1 MPFCQPSS
9 GSQGWKRDR
18 RSLMA
23 AGKNTFF
30 VKDHNSGNL
39 FLVDTGAEVSVL
51 PATSWDRQGHKG
63 KSLKAANQ
71 SPIHTYGRRNVML
84 KFGDRRFEKEFI
96 IADVPNRMLG
106 MDFFEENALSIDAE
120 KKELFTR
127 ADNITICAVATN
139 NSPASNKQVAAG
151 VLPDGAD
158 ILLEAPGH

>member
-1 MPFCQPSS
+1 MPICQPPS
-9 GSQGWKRDR
+9 GSQGGKRDR
-18 RSLMA
+18 QLLMA

-63 KSLKAANQ
+63 NSLKAANQ

-96 IADVPNRMLG
+96 IADAPNRMLG

-120 KKELFTR
+120 KK
-127 ADNITICAVATN
+127 
-139 NSPASNKQVAAG
+139 
-151 VLPDGAD
+151 
-158 ILLEAPGH
+158 